1 MQNRNGIT
9 FNAELA
15 RKSIH
20 ISNLVIPFSIYL
32 FSPSK
37 VIPFLLFFMVFCI
50 SMDSLRINS
59 TYFKNIYNH
68 FFGFMT
74 RNKENVVFT
83 GATNVLIGATIVT
96 IFFNKSAIIPSLVVM
111 SISDTLAA
119 IVGIKYGSITTVN
132 QKTLEGTFSFSSS
145 CFIILFLFEL
155 GFATSLIISII
166 TTMSELFISNKYIDD
181 NLFIP
186 IIVATLITLLV

>member
-1 MQNRNGIT
+1 MQDRNGIT

-15 RKSIH
+15 RKTIH
-20 ISNLVIPFSIYL
+20 ISNLVIPYSIYL
-32 FSPSK
+32 YSPSK
-37 VIPFLLFFMVFCI
+37 ILPFLIFFMVICI
-50 SMDSLRINS
+50 TLDSFRIFSN
-59 TYFKNIYNH
+59 YFKNIYNH

-74 RNKENVVFT
+74 RNKEKMVFT

-96 IFFNKSAIIPSLVVM
+96 LFFNKSVAIPALVVM

-119 IVGIKYGSITTVN
+119 IVGIKYGSINIIN
-132 QKTLEGTFSFSSS
+132 QKTLEGAFAFFSS
-145 CFIILFLFEL
+145 CFVILFLFDL
-155 GFATSLIISII
+155 GFIISLIISII
-166 TTMSELFISNKYIDD
+166 TTMSELFVSSKYIDD